1 MMQSVVR
8 WQSEK
13 IREMEAENARLALA
27 LLLTDRKEKYV
38 SYAGGGVTRRTM
50 YQSDLPVCAGLK

>member
-13 IREMEAENARLALA
+13 IREMEAESARLALA

-38 SYAGGGVTRRTM
+38 S
-50 YQSDLPVCAGLK
+50 